1 MKKQELNAGQVIM
14 LGHYKAI
21 YDIECVDKEQGIWK
35 GIPVSDIRDMKARES
50 YVFFSRKYDTVNN
63 DMDKILPEL
72 TFVGAKTKDILGIDF
87 WLIPNDKILFGYEPP
102 PKDGIIL
109 PNKVFGRKGMGREN

>member
-1 MKKQELNAGQVIM
+1 MKKQELNAGRVIM
-14 LGHYKAI
+14 LGHYKAV
-21 YDIECVDKEQGIWK
+21 YDIECVDKEQEIWR
-35 GIPVSDIRDMKARES
+35 GQPIPDLRDRKPQDAFL
-50 YVFFSRKYDTVNN
+50 YFSRKYDTVNN

-72 TFVGAKTKDILGIDF
+72 SFLGAKTRSILGVDF

-109 PNKVFGRKGMGREN
+109 PAKVFGRKGMGNAN